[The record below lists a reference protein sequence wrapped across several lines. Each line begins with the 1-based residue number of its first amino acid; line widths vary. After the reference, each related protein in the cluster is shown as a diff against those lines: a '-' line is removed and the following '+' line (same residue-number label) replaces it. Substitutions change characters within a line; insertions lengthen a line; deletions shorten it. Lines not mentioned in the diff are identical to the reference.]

1 MPLNEHC
8 TYNWYLLLVIAM
20 NDDDDGDNRLLIEIV
35 MMTLAI
41 DASGVGD
48 EKWW

>member
-8 TYNWYLLLVIAM
+8 TYNWYLLLLIAM

-48 EKWW
+48 EKW